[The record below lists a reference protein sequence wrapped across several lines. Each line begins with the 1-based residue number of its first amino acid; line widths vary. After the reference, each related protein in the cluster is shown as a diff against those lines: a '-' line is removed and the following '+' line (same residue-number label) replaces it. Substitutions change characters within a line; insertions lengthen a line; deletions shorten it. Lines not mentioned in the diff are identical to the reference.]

1 MLLWTYLQGGYTPLH
16 LAAIQGHEGII
27 ELLTK
32 TYYADAN
39 IRDYSGKKA
48 KQYLSNSASSRAQRD
63 SLVLNRSKSV
73 PFDKSDYLEK
83 TELLVSSK
91 LSSKSGNEKSD
102 NGFMR
107 NSGSRRSNRESA
119 IKSLIRAST
128 GAMKQTVM
136 RSGWGSSEDVI
147 NEKTP
152 KSSPR
157 NSAEPSPVIHRRK
170 GSFKDRDRDL
180 MPPPGASSRHSH
192 KSNKPQHSV
201 SKESLHTEDKKLSMM
216 KQVPRSESEP
226 NLGEI
231 VQPSRSTF
239 I

>member
-48 KQYLSNSASSRAQRD
+48 KQYLSNSASSRAQHVM
-63 SLVLNRSKSV
+63 SL
-73 PFDKSDYLEK
+73 DKK
-83 TELLVSSK
+83 LLVSSK

>member
-48 KQYLSNSASSRAQRD
+48 KQYLSNSASSRAQQ
-63 SLVLNRSKSV
+63 
-73 PFDKSDYLEK
+73 
-83 TELLVSSK
+83 LLVSSK

>member
-1 MLLWTYLQGGYTPLH
+1 MSL
-16 LAAIQGHEGII
+16 
-27 ELLTK
+27 
-32 TYYADAN
+32 D
-39 IRDYSGKKA
+39 
-48 KQYLSNSASSRAQRD
+48 KQ
-63 SLVLNRSKSV
+63 
-73 PFDKSDYLEK
+73 
-83 TELLVSSK
+83 LLVSSK
-91 LSSKSGNEKSD
+91 LSSKSGNERND

-147 NEKTP
+147 NERTP

-157 NSAEPSPVIHRRK
+157 NSAEPSPVIQRRK
-170 GSFKDRDRDL
+170 GSFKNSDRDL
-180 MPPPGASSRHSH
+180 MPPPGAGSRYSS
-192 KSNKPQHSV
+192 KSNKHKHSI
-201 SKESLHTEDKKLSMM
+201 SKESLHSEDKKLSVV

-226 NLGEI
+226 NLGEV
-231 VQPSRSTF
+231 VQPSRTTF